1 MSAELLFCA
10 ECNPACRKYQS
21 GLAAYR
27 PLLYNART
35 KNRDITVIVKRSV
48 TRSIAQ
54 ALSAIVLL
62 ALLTTGLALM
72 TLSSSLRDAEA
83 INLAGSLRMQSYRLA
98 WDSTSDPQQIRQHLL
113 EYKETLNKPALRDL
127 DRPWVPQ
134 EVISRYHHLRTA
146 WPALQQQLERGDAR
160 LYQQQVAS
168 YVGEI
173 DRFVMGLQHY
183 SERKMELVAASSLL
197 GLVLIVALALATIR
211 YSRRQV
217 VRPLNALVTA
227 SRYVESGNFD
237 FPPLIVEQNNELRVL
252 AQTFSAMA
260 ARLHSHH
267 QALAS
272 AVAEKTRGLQ
282 EANRTLSLLYESSQ
296 MLTAR
301 PLSAALFESVMAQV
315 RERENLRAL
324 VLESAHGRFSTGE
337 SDKTLSWHSVPL
349 QQDDEQTGALRWQSE
364 QTRPRQALMQ
374 SLGNMLSRAI
384 WIWQTQKQVQQMLL
398 IEERATIARELHD
411 SLAQALSFLRIQFT
425 LLRRA
430 LGDSNSEAQSIIAD
444 VDRTLSDAYRQLR
457 ELLATFR
464 LTIEQADLV
473 AAMQA
478 MIASLQEQV
487 TAKISFSFQPGLET
501 LDAQQQVHLLQ
512 IAREAVLNAIRHADA
527 ATISVRYERNAAGEH
542 LLTVTDDG
550 VGIATTEEP
559 QGHYGLTTM
568 SERAARLAGELTIQ
582 AQARGTQVALR
593 FPPQSAT
600 RLT

>member
-1 MSAELLFCA
+1 MA
-10 ECNPACRKYQS
+10 
-21 GLAAYR
+21 LAACC

-35 KNRDITVIVKRSV
+35 KNRDIAVIVKRSV

-98 WDSTSDPQQIRQHLL
+98 WDSASAPQQLRQHLL
-113 EYKETLNKPALRDL
+113 EYEETLNKPALRDL

-134 EVISRYHHLRTA
+134 EVVNRYRHLRTA
-146 WPALQQQLERGDAR
+146 WPALQQQLQRGEAA
-160 LYQQQVAS
+160 LYQQQVAN

-173 DRFVMGLQHY
+173 DRFVMGLQRY

-197 GLVLIVALALATIR
+197 GVVLIVALALGTIR
-211 YSRRQV
+211 FSRRQV

-227 SRYVESGNFD
+227 SRYVESGNFA
-237 FPPLIVEQNNELRVL
+237 FPPLVVEQNNELRVL

-272 AVAEKTRGLQ
+272 AVEEKTRDLQ

-301 PLSAALFESVMAQV
+301 PLNAALFESVMAQV

-324 VLESAHGRFSTGE
+324 VLESEHVRFSVGE
-337 SDKTLSWHSVPL
+337 SDAALSWHGVTL
-349 QQDDEQTGALRWQSE
+349 QQDDEQAGALRWQSD
-364 QTRPRQALMQ
+364 QPRPRQALMQ
-374 SLGNMLSRAI
+374 SLGNMLSRAV

-411 SLAQALSFLRIQFT
+411 SLAQALSFMRIQFT
-425 LLRRA
+425 LLRRT
-430 LGDSNSEAQSIIAD
+430 LGPSSAEAQSIIAD

-527 ATISVRYERNAAGEH
+527 ATISVRYERNAKGEH

-550 VGIATTEEP
+550 IGIASTEEP

-568 SERAARLAGELTIQ
+568 SERAARLAGELKIQ

-593 FPPQSAT
+593 FPPRPAT
-600 RLT
+600 PLT

>member
-1 MSAELLFCA
+1 M
-10 ECNPACRKYQS
+10 
-21 GLAAYR
+21 
-27 PLLYNART
+27 
-35 KNRDITVIVKRSV
+35 IVKRSV

-98 WDSTSDPQQIRQHLL
+98 WDSASAPQQLRQHLL
-113 EYKETLNKPALRDL
+113 EYEETLNKPALRDL

-134 EVISRYHHLRTA
+134 EVVNRYRHLRTA
-146 WPALQQQLERGDAR
+146 WPALQQQLQRGEAA
-160 LYQQQVAS
+160 LYQQQVAN
-168 YVGEI
+168 YVREI
-173 DRFVMGLQHY
+173 DRFVMGLQRY

-197 GLVLIVALALATIR
+197 GVVLIVALALGTIR
-211 YSRRQV
+211 FSRRQV

-227 SRYVESGNFD
+227 SRYVESGNFA
-237 FPPLIVEQNNELRVL
+237 FPPLVVEQNNELRVL

-272 AVAEKTRGLQ
+272 AVEEKTRDLQ

-301 PLSAALFESVMAQV
+301 PLNAALFESVMAQV

-324 VLESAHGRFSTGE
+324 VLESEHGRFSVGE
-337 SDKTLSWHSVPL
+337 SDAALSWHGVTL
-349 QQDDEQTGALRWQSE
+349 QQDDEQAGALRWQSD
-364 QTRPRQALMQ
+364 QPRPRQALMQ
-374 SLGNMLSRAI
+374 SLGNMLSRAV

-411 SLAQALSFLRIQFT
+411 SLAQALSFMRIQFT
-425 LLRRA
+425 LLRRT
-430 LGDSNSEAQSIIAD
+430 LGPSSAEAQSIIAD

-527 ATISVRYERNAAGEH
+527 ANISVRYERNAEGEH
-542 LLTVTDDG
+542 LLRVTDDG
-550 VGIATTEEP
+550 VGIASTEEP

-568 SERAARLAGELTIQ
+568 SERAARLAGELKIQ

-593 FPPQSAT
+593 FPPRPDT
-600 RLT
+600 PLT

>member
-1 MSAELLFCA
+1 MA
-10 ECNPACRKYQS
+10 
-21 GLAAYR
+21 LAACC

-35 KNRDITVIVKRSV
+35 KNRDIAVIVKRSV

-98 WDSTSDPQQIRQHLL
+98 WDSASAPQQLRQLLL
-113 EYKETLNKPALRDL
+113 EYEETLNKPALRDL

-134 EVISRYHHLRTA
+134 EVVNRYRHLRTA
-146 WPALQQQLERGDAR
+146 WPALQQQLQRGEAA
-160 LYQQQVAS
+160 LYQQQVAN

-173 DRFVMGLQHY
+173 DRFVMGLQRY

-197 GLVLIVALALATIR
+197 GVVLIVALALGTIR
-211 YSRRQV
+211 FSRRQV

-227 SRYVESGNFD
+227 SRYVESGNFA
-237 FPPLIVEQNNELRVL
+237 FPPLVVEQNNELRVL

-272 AVAEKTRGLQ
+272 AVEEKTRDLQ

-301 PLSAALFESVMAQV
+301 PLNAALFESVMTQV

-324 VLESAHGRFSTGE
+324 VLESEHVRFSVGE
-337 SDKTLSWHSVPL
+337 SDAALSWHGVTL
-349 QQDDEQTGALRWQSE
+349 QQDDEQAGALRWQSD
-364 QTRPRQALMQ
+364 QPRPRQALMQ
-374 SLGNMLSRAI
+374 SLGNMLSRAV

-411 SLAQALSFLRIQFT
+411 SLAQALSFMRIQFT
-425 LLRRA
+425 LLRRT
-430 LGDSNSEAQSIIAD
+430 LGPSSAEAQSIIAD

-527 ATISVRYERNAAGEH
+527 ATISVRYERNAKGEH

-550 VGIATTEEP
+550 IGIASTEEP

-568 SERAARLAGELTIQ
+568 SERAARLAGELEIQ

-593 FPPQSAT
+593 FPPRPAT
-600 RLT
+600 PLT

>member
-1 MSAELLFCA
+1 M
-10 ECNPACRKYQS
+10 
-21 GLAAYR
+21 
-27 PLLYNART
+27 
-35 KNRDITVIVKRSV
+35 IVKRSV

>member
-1 MSAELLFCA
+1 
-10 ECNPACRKYQS
+10 
-21 GLAAYR
+21 
-27 PLLYNART
+27 
-35 KNRDITVIVKRSV
+35 V

-272 AVAEKTRGLQ
+272 AVAEKTRDLQ

>member
-1 MSAELLFCA
+1 M
-10 ECNPACRKYQS
+10 
-21 GLAAYR
+21 
-27 PLLYNART
+27 
-35 KNRDITVIVKRSV
+35 IVKRSV

-272 AVAEKTRGLQ
+272 AVAEKTRDLQ

-582 AQARGTQVALR
+582 AQTRGTQVALR

>member
-1 MSAELLFCA
+1 M
-10 ECNPACRKYQS
+10 
-21 GLAAYR
+21 
-27 PLLYNART
+27 
-35 KNRDITVIVKRSV
+35 IVKRSV

-98 WDSTSDPQQIRQHLL
+98 WDSASDPQQIRQHLL

-134 EVISRYHHLRTA
+134 EVIHRYYHLRTA

-173 DRFVMGLQHY
+173 DRFVMGLQRY

-237 FPPLIVEQNNELRVL
+237 FPPLMVEQNNELRVL

-272 AVAEKTRGLQ
+272 AVEEKTRDLQ

-315 RERENLRAL
+315 RERENLRVL

-337 SDKTLSWHSVPL
+337 SDKTLRWHSVPL

-364 QTRPRQALMQ
+364 QARPRQALMQ
-374 SLGNMLSRAI
+374 SLGNMLSRAV

-527 ATISVRYERNAAGEH
+527 ATISVRYERNAEGEH

-568 SERAARLAGELTIQ
+568 SERAARLAGELKIQ

-593 FPPQSAT
+593 FPPQPAT

>member
-1 MSAELLFCA
+1 M
-10 ECNPACRKYQS
+10 
-21 GLAAYR
+21 
-27 PLLYNART
+27 
-35 KNRDITVIVKRSV
+35 IVKRSV

-98 WDSTSDPQQIRQHLL
+98 WDSTSDPQQLRQHLQ
-113 EYKETLNKPALRDL
+113 EYQETLDKTALRDL

-134 EVISRYHHLRTA
+134 EVISRYHHLRNA
-146 WPALQQQLERGDAR
+146 WPTLQQQLQRGEAAV
-160 LYQQQVAS
+160 YQQQVAN

-173 DRFVMGLQHY
+173 DRFVMGLQRY

-197 GLVLIVALALATIR
+197 GVIAIVALALATIR
-211 YSRRQV
+211 FSRRQV

-227 SRYVESGNFD
+227 SRYVESGNFA
-237 FPPLIVEQNNELRVL
+237 FPPLVVEQDNELRVL

-272 AVAEKTRGLQ
+272 AVEEKTQDLQ

-296 MLTAR
+296 MLTAS
-301 PLSAALFESVMAQV
+301 PLSAALIEAAMAQV
-315 RERENLRAL
+315 RERENLRVL
-324 VLESAHGRFSTGE
+324 VLESEQVRFCVGE
-337 SDKTLSWHSVPL
+337 SGQKSGWHSVPL
-349 QQDDEQTGALRWQSE
+349 QQDDEQIGTLRWQCE
-364 QTRPRQALMQ
+364 QGQPRQALMQ
-374 SLGNMLSRAI
+374 SLANMLSRAV

-411 SLAQALSFLRIQFT
+411 SLAQALSFMRIQLT
-425 LLRRA
+425 LLRRTLESPSPA
-430 LGDSNSEAQSIIAD
+430 AQNIIAD
-444 VDRTLSDAYRQLR
+444 FDRTLADAYRQLR

-512 IAREAVLNAIRHADA
+512 IAREAVLNAIRHASA
-527 ATISVRYERNAAGEH
+527 ETISVRYERNDKGEH

-550 VGIATTEEP
+550 VGITSTEEP

-582 AQARGTQVALR
+582 AQTRGTQVALR
-593 FPPQSAT
+593 FPPRPDVISS
-600 RLT
+600 R

>member
-1 MSAELLFCA
+1 M
-10 ECNPACRKYQS
+10 
-21 GLAAYR
+21 
-27 PLLYNART
+27 
-35 KNRDITVIVKRSV
+35 IVKRSV

-98 WDSTSDPQQIRQHLL
+98 WDSASAPQQLRQHLL
-113 EYKETLNKPALRDL
+113 EYDETLNKPALRDL

-134 EVISRYHHLRTA
+134 EVISRYRHLRTA
-146 WPALQQQLERGDAR
+146 WPTLRQQLQRGEAV
-160 LYQQQVAS
+160 LYQQQVAN

-173 DRFVMGLQHY
+173 DRFVMGLQRY

-197 GLVLIVALALATIR
+197 GVVLIVALALGTIR
-211 YSRRQV
+211 FSRRQV

-227 SRYVESGNFD
+227 SRYVESGNFA
-237 FPPLIVEQNNELRVL
+237 FPPLVVEQNNELRVL
-252 AQTFSAMA
+252 AHTFSAMA

-272 AVAEKTRGLQ
+272 AVEEKTRDLQ
-282 EANRTLSLLYESSQ
+282 EANRTLSLLYDSSQ

-301 PLSAALFESVMAQV
+301 SLSAALFESVMARV
-315 RERENLRAL
+315 CERENLRVL
-324 VLESAHGRFSTGE
+324 VLESEHGRFRVGA
-337 SDKTLSWHSVPL
+337 SDEALSWYGVAL

-364 QTRPRQALMQ
+364 QPRPRQALMQ
-374 SLGNMLSRAI
+374 SLGNMLSRAV

-425 LLRRA
+425 LLRRT
-430 LGDSNSEAQSIIAD
+430 LGPSSAEAQSIIAD

-487 TAKISFSFQPGLET
+487 TAKINFSFQPGLET

-527 ATISVRYERNAAGEH
+527 ATIAVRYERNAQGEH

-550 VGIATTEEP
+550 VGIASTEEP

-568 SERAARLAGELTIQ
+568 SERAARLAGELKIQ

-593 FPPQSAT
+593 FPPRPAT
-600 RLT
+600 PLT

>member
-1 MSAELLFCA
+1 
-10 ECNPACRKYQS
+10 
-21 GLAAYR
+21 
-27 PLLYNART
+27 
-35 KNRDITVIVKRSV
+35 VIVKRSV

-272 AVAEKTRGLQ
+272 AVAEKTRDLQ

-411 SLAQALSFLRIQFT
+411 SLAQALSFLRIQLT

-568 SERAARLAGELTIQ
+568 SERAARLAGE
-582 AQARGTQVALR
+582 ADDSGAGARHPGGAAFSAAARNAADIIVLR
-593 FPPQSAT
+593 
-600 RLT
+600 

>member
-1 MSAELLFCA
+1 MT
-10 ECNPACRKYQS
+10 
-21 GLAAYR
+21 LAAFS

-35 KNRDITVIVKRSV
+35 KNRDIAVIVKRSV

-98 WDSTSDPQQIRQHLL
+98 WDSASAPQQLGLHLL
-113 EYKETLNKPALRDL
+113 EYEETLNKPALRDL

-134 EVISRYHHLRTA
+134 EVVNRYRHLRTA
-146 WPALQQQLERGDAR
+146 WPVLQQQLQRGEAA
-160 LYQQQVAS
+160 LYQQQVAN

-173 DRFVMGLQHY
+173 DRFVMGLQRY

-197 GLVLIVALALATIR
+197 GVVLIVALALGTIR
-211 YSRRQV
+211 FSRRQV

-227 SRYVESGNFD
+227 SRYVESGNFA
-237 FPPLIVEQNNELRVL
+237 FPPLVVEQNNELGVL

-272 AVAEKTRGLQ
+272 AVEEKTRDLQ

-301 PLSAALFESVMAQV
+301 PLNAALFESVMAQV

-324 VLESAHGRFSTGE
+324 VLESEHGRFSVGE
-337 SDKTLSWHSVPL
+337 SDAALSWHGVTL
-349 QQDDEQTGALRWQSE
+349 QQDDEQAGALRWQSD
-364 QTRPRQALMQ
+364 QPRPRQALMQ
-374 SLGNMLSRAI
+374 SLGNMLSRAV

-411 SLAQALSFLRIQFT
+411 SLAQALSFMRIQFT
-425 LLRRA
+425 LLRRT
-430 LGDSNSEAQSIIAD
+430 LGPASAEAQSIIAD

-501 LDAQQQVHLLQ
+501 LEAQQQVHLLQ

-527 ATISVRYERNAAGEH
+527 ATISVRYERNAEGEH

-550 VGIATTEEP
+550 VGIASTEEP

-568 SERAARLAGELTIQ
+568 SERAARLAGELKIQ

-593 FPPQSAT
+593 FPPRPAAP
-600 RLT
+600 LT

>member
-1 MSAELLFCA
+1 M
-10 ECNPACRKYQS
+10 
-21 GLAAYR
+21 
-27 PLLYNART
+27 
-35 KNRDITVIVKRSV
+35 IVKRSV

-272 AVAEKTRGLQ
+272 AVAEKTRDLQ

>member
-1 MSAELLFCA
+1 M
-10 ECNPACRKYQS
+10 
-21 GLAAYR
+21 
-27 PLLYNART
+27 
-35 KNRDITVIVKRSV
+35 IVKRSV

-98 WDSTSDPQQIRQHLL
+98 WDSTSDPQQLRQHLL
-113 EYKETLNKPALRDL
+113 EYDETLNKPALRDL

-134 EVISRYHHLRTA
+134 EVVSRYQHLRTA
-146 WPALQQQLERGDAR
+146 WPALQQQLQRGDAG
-160 LYQQQVAS
+160 LYQQQVAN

-173 DRFVMGLQHY
+173 DRFVMGLQRY

-197 GLVLIVALALATIR
+197 GVVFIVALALATIR
-211 YSRRQV
+211 FSRRQV

-227 SRYVESGNFD
+227 SRYVESGNFA
-237 FPPLIVEQNNELRVL
+237 FPPLVVEQNNELRVL

-272 AVAEKTRGLQ
+272 AVEEKTRDLQ

-324 VLESAHGRFSTGE
+324 VLESEHGRFSVGK
-337 SDKTLSWHSVPL
+337 SDEALSWHGVPL

-364 QTRPRQALMQ
+364 QAQPRQALMQ
-374 SLGNMLSRAI
+374 SLGNMLSRAV

-425 LLRRA
+425 LLRRT
-430 LGDSNSEAQSIIAD
+430 LDTSNAAAQNIIAD

-512 IAREAVLNAIRHADA
+512 IAREAVLNAIRHAGA
-527 ATISVRYERNAAGEH
+527 ETISVRYERNAEGEH

-550 VGIATTEEP
+550 VGIASTEEP

-568 SERAARLAGELTIQ
+568 SERAARLAGELKIQ

-593 FPPQSAT
+593 FPPRPAT
-600 RLT
+600 PLT

>member
-1 MSAELLFCA
+1 MSGICA
-10 ECNPACRKYQS
+10 A
-21 GLAAYR
+21 LAACC

-35 KNRDITVIVKRSV
+35 KNRDIAVIVKRSV

-98 WDSTSDPQQIRQHLL
+98 WDSASAPQQLGQHLL
-113 EYKETLNKPALRDL
+113 EYDETLNKPALRDL

-134 EVISRYHHLRTA
+134 EVISRYRHLRTA
-146 WPALQQQLERGDAR
+146 WPTLRQQLQRGEAV
-160 LYQQQVAS
+160 LYQQQVAN

-173 DRFVMGLQHY
+173 DRFVMGLQRY

-197 GLVLIVALALATIR
+197 GVVLIVALALGTIR
-211 YSRRQV
+211 FSRRQV

-227 SRYVESGNFD
+227 SRYVESGNFA
-237 FPPLIVEQNNELRVL
+237 FPPLVVEQNNELRVL
-252 AQTFSAMA
+252 AHTFSAMA

-272 AVAEKTRGLQ
+272 AVEEKTRDLQ

-301 PLSAALFESVMAQV
+301 SLSAALFESVMARV
-315 RERENLRAL
+315 CERENLRVL
-324 VLESAHGRFSTGE
+324 VLESEHGRFSVGA
-337 SDKTLSWHSVPL
+337 SDEALSWYGVAL

-364 QTRPRQALMQ
+364 QPRPRQALMQ
-374 SLGNMLSRAI
+374 SLGNMLSRAV

-425 LLRRA
+425 LLRRT
-430 LGDSNSEAQSIIAD
+430 LGPSSAEAQSIIAD

-487 TAKISFSFQPGLET
+487 TAKINFSFQPGLET

-527 ATISVRYERNAAGEH
+527 ATIAVRYERNAQGEH

-550 VGIATTEEP
+550 VGIASTEEP

-593 FPPQSAT
+593 FPPQTDAQTS
-600 RLT
+600 R

>member
-1 MSAELLFCA
+1 M
-10 ECNPACRKYQS
+10 RV
-21 GLAAYR
+21 AAR
-27 PLLYNART
+27 PSLLYNART
-35 KNRDITVIVKRSV
+35 KNRDIAVIVKRSV

-98 WDSTSDPQQIRQHLL
+98 WDSTSNPQLLQQHLL
-113 EYKETLNKPALRDL
+113 EYAQTLDKPALRDL

-134 EVISRYHHLRTA
+134 EVVSRYQHLRHA
-146 WPALQQQLERGDAR
+146 WPALQQQLQRGDAD
-160 LYQQQVAS
+160 LYQQQVAN

-173 DRFVMGLQHY
+173 DRFVMGLQRY

-197 GLVLIVALALATIR
+197 GVIAIVALALATIR
-211 YSRRQV
+211 FSRRQV

-227 SRYVESGNFD
+227 SRYVESGNFA
-237 FPPLIVEQNNELRVL
+237 FPPLVVEQNNELRVL

-260 ARLHSHH
+260 ARLESHH

-272 AVAEKTRGLQ
+272 AVEEKTRDLQ

-296 MLTAR
+296 LLTAS
-301 PLSAALFESVMAQV
+301 PLSATLFERVMAQV
-315 RERENLRAL
+315 RERENLHVL
-324 VLESAHGRFSTGE
+324 VLESAHGRFCVGN
-337 SDKTLSWHSVPL
+337 SDRALRWHSVPL
-349 QQDDEQTGALRWQSE
+349 PQDDEQAGALRWQSE
-364 QTRPRQALMQ
+364 RDAPREALMQ

-411 SLAQALSFLRIQFT
+411 SLAQALSFMRIQLT

-430 LGDSNSEAQSIIAD
+430 LDNPNAAAQNIIAD
-444 VDRTLSDAYRQLR
+444 FDRTLSDAYRQLR

-487 TAKISFSFQPGLET
+487 TAKISFSCQPGLET

-512 IAREAVLNAIRHADA
+512 IAREALLNAIRHAEA
-527 ATISVRYERNAAGEH
+527 RSIAVRYERNAEGEH

-550 VGIATTEEP
+550 VGIASTDEP
-559 QGHYGLTTM
+559 PGHYGLTIM

-593 FPPQSAT
+593 FPPQTDAQTS
-600 RLT
+600 R

>member
-1 MSAELLFCA
+1 M
-10 ECNPACRKYQS
+10 
-21 GLAAYR
+21 
-27 PLLYNART
+27 
-35 KNRDITVIVKRSV
+35 IVKRSV

-272 AVAEKTRGLQ
+272 AVAEKTRDLQ

-324 VLESAHGRFSTGE
+324 VMESAHGRFSTGE

>member
-1 MSAELLFCA
+1 M
-10 ECNPACRKYQS
+10 P
-21 GLAAYR
+21 LAACC

-35 KNRDITVIVKRSV
+35 ENRDIAVIVKRSV

-98 WDSTSDPQQIRQHLL
+98 WDSASAPQQLQLHLL
-113 EYKETLNKPALRDL
+113 EYEETLNKPALRDL
-127 DRPWVPQ
+127 DRPWVPR
-134 EVISRYHHLRTA
+134 EVVSRYHHLRSA
-146 WPALQQQLERGDAR
+146 WPALQQQLQRGEAA
-160 LYQQQVAS
+160 LYQQQVAN

-173 DRFVMGLQHY
+173 DRFVMGLQRY

-197 GLVLIVALALATIR
+197 GVVLIVALALGTIR
-211 YSRRQV
+211 FSRRQV

-227 SRYVESGNFD
+227 SRYVESGNFA
-237 FPPLIVEQNNELRVL
+237 FPPLVVEQNNELRVL

-272 AVAEKTRGLQ
+272 AVEEKTRDLQ

-301 PLSAALFESVMAQV
+301 PLNAALFESVMAQV

-324 VLESAHGRFSTGE
+324 VLESEHGRFSVGE
-337 SDKTLSWHSVPL
+337 SDEALGWHGVTL

-364 QTRPRQALMQ
+364 LAQPRQALMQ
-374 SLGNMLSRAI
+374 SLGNMLSRAV

-411 SLAQALSFLRIQFT
+411 SLAQALSFMRIQFT
-425 LLRRA
+425 LLRRT
-430 LGDSNSEAQSIIAD
+430 LGPSSAEAQSIIAD

-527 ATISVRYERNAAGEH
+527 ATISVRYERNAEGEH
-542 LLTVTDDG
+542 LLMVTDDG
-550 VGIATTEEP
+550 VGIASTEEP

-568 SERAARLAGELTIQ
+568 SERAARLAGELKIQ

-593 FPPQSAT
+593 FPPRPAT
-600 RLT
+600 PLT

>member
-1 MSAELLFCA
+1 MSRRGVALA
-10 ECNPACRKYQS
+10 
-21 GLAAYR
+21 GL
-27 PLLYNART
+27 LLYNART
-35 KNRDITVIVKRSV
+35 KNRGIAVIVKRSV

-98 WDSTSDPQQIRQHLL
+98 WDSTSAPQQLSRHLQ
-113 EYKETLNKPALRDL
+113 EYEETLNKPALRDL
-127 DRPWVPQ
+127 DRPWVPR
-134 EVISRYHHLRTA
+134 EVVNRYQHLRHA
-146 WPALQQQLERGDAR
+146 WPSLQIQLQRGDAAV
-160 LYQQQVAS
+160 YQQQVAN

-173 DRFVMGLQHY
+173 DRFVLGLQRY

-197 GLVLIVALALATIR
+197 GVIAIVALALATIR
-211 YSRRQV
+211 FSRRHV

-227 SRYVESGNFD
+227 SRYVESGNFA
-237 FPPLIVEQNNELRVL
+237 FPPLVVEQDNELRVL

-272 AVAEKTRGLQ
+272 AVEEKTRDLQ
-282 EANRTLSLLYESSQ
+282 EVNRTLSLLYESSQ

-301 PLSAALFESVMAQV
+301 PLSAALFEEVLAQV
-315 RERENLRAL
+315 RQRETLRVLA
-324 VLESAHGRFSTGE
+324 LESDHGTFRVGE
-337 SDKTLSWHSVPL
+337 SDPALRWHSVPL
-349 QQDDEQTGALRWQSE
+349 QGDEEQSGTLRWQSE
-364 QTRPRQALMQ
+364 QASPRQALMQ
-374 SLGNMLSRAI
+374 SLANMLSRAV

-411 SLAQALSFLRIQFT
+411 SLAQALSFMRIQLT
-425 LLRRA
+425 LLRRTLDA
-430 LGDSNSEAQSIIAD
+430 ASAPAQTIIAD
-444 VDRTLSDAYRQLR
+444 FDRTLDDAYRQLR

-464 LTIEQADLV
+464 LTIEQANLE

-487 TAKISFSFQPGLET
+487 AAKIDFCFQPGLET

-512 IAREAVLNAIRHADA
+512 IAREALLNAIRHASA
-527 ATISVRYERNAAGEH
+527 EHIRVRYERSAEGEH

-550 VGIATTEEP
+550 VGIASTEEP
-559 QGHYGLTTM
+559 QGHYGLTSM
-568 SERAARLAGELTIQ
+568 AERAARLGGELTIQ

-593 FPPQSAT
+593 FPPRPDAP
-600 RLT
+600 LT

>member
-1 MSAELLFCA
+1 M
-10 ECNPACRKYQS
+10 
-21 GLAAYR
+21 
-27 PLLYNART
+27 
-35 KNRDITVIVKRSV
+35 IVKRSV

-272 AVAEKTRGLQ
+272 AVAEKTRDLQ

-315 RERENLRAL
+315 RERENLRVL

-430 LGDSNSEAQSIIAD
+430 LGGSNSEAQSIIAD

>member
-1 MSAELLFCA
+1 M
-10 ECNPACRKYQS
+10 
-21 GLAAYR
+21 GLAACC

-35 KNRDITVIVKRSV
+35 ENRDIAVIVKRSV

-98 WDSTSDPQQIRQHLL
+98 WDSASAPQQLRQHLL
-113 EYKETLNKPALRDL
+113 EYEETLNKPALRDL

-134 EVISRYHHLRTA
+134 EVVNRYRHLRTA
-146 WPALQQQLERGDAR
+146 WPALQQQLQRGEAA
-160 LYQQQVAS
+160 LYQQQVAN

-173 DRFVMGLQHY
+173 DRFVMGLQRY

-197 GLVLIVALALATIR
+197 GVVLIVALALGTIR
-211 YSRRQV
+211 FSRRQV

-227 SRYVESGNFD
+227 SRYVESGNFA
-237 FPPLIVEQNNELRVL
+237 FPPLVVEQNNELRVL

-272 AVAEKTRGLQ
+272 AVEEKTRDLQ

-301 PLSAALFESVMAQV
+301 PLNAALFESVMTQV

-324 VLESAHGRFSTGE
+324 VLESEHVRFSVGE
-337 SDKTLSWHSVPL
+337 SDAALSWHGVTL
-349 QQDDEQTGALRWQSE
+349 QQDDEQAGALRWQSD
-364 QTRPRQALMQ
+364 QPRPRQALMQ
-374 SLGNMLSRAI
+374 SLGNMLSRAV

-411 SLAQALSFLRIQFT
+411 SLAQALSFMRIQFT
-425 LLRRA
+425 LLRRT
-430 LGDSNSEAQSIIAD
+430 LGPSSAEAQSIIAD

-527 ATISVRYERNAAGEH
+527 ATISVRYERNAEGEH

-550 VGIATTEEP
+550 VGIASTEEP

-568 SERAARLAGELTIQ
+568 SERAARLAGELKIQ

-593 FPPQSAT
+593 FPPRPAT
-600 RLT
+600 PLT

>member
-1 MSAELLFCA
+1 M
-10 ECNPACRKYQS
+10 
-21 GLAAYR
+21 
-27 PLLYNART
+27 
-35 KNRDITVIVKRSV
+35 IVKRSV

-272 AVAEKTRGLQ
+272 AVAEKTRDLQ

-582 AQARGTQVALR
+582 AQACGTQVALR
-593 FPPQSAT
+593 FPPQPAT

>member
-1 MSAELLFCA
+1 
-10 ECNPACRKYQS
+10 
-21 GLAAYR
+21 
-27 PLLYNART
+27 
-35 KNRDITVIVKRSV
+35 VIVKRSV

-98 WDSTSDPQQIRQHLL
+98 WDSASAPQQLRQHLL
-113 EYKETLNKPALRDL
+113 EYDETLNKPALRDL

-134 EVISRYHHLRTA
+134 EVISRYRHLRTA
-146 WPALQQQLERGDAR
+146 WPTLRQQLQRGEAV
-160 LYQQQVAS
+160 LYQQQVAN

-173 DRFVMGLQHY
+173 DRFVMGLQRY

-197 GLVLIVALALATIR
+197 GVVLIVALALGTIR
-211 YSRRQV
+211 FSRRQV

-227 SRYVESGNFD
+227 SRYVESGNFA
-237 FPPLIVEQNNELRVL
+237 FPPLVVEQNNELRVL
-252 AQTFSAMA
+252 AHTFSAMA

-272 AVAEKTRGLQ
+272 AVEEKTRDLQ
-282 EANRTLSLLYESSQ
+282 EANRTLSLLYDSSQ

-301 PLSAALFESVMAQV
+301 SLSAALFESVMARV
-315 RERENLRAL
+315 CERENLRVL
-324 VLESAHGRFSTGE
+324 VLESEHGRFRVGA
-337 SDKTLSWHSVPL
+337 SDEALSWYGVAL

-364 QTRPRQALMQ
+364 QPRPRQALMQ
-374 SLGNMLSRAI
+374 SLGNMLSRAV

-425 LLRRA
+425 LLRRT
-430 LGDSNSEAQSIIAD
+430 LGPSSAEAQSIIAD

-487 TAKISFSFQPGLET
+487 TAKINFSFQPGLET

-527 ATISVRYERNAAGEH
+527 ATIAVRYERNAQGEH

-550 VGIATTEEP
+550 VGIASTEEP

-568 SERAARLAGELTIQ
+568 SERAARLAGELKIQ

-593 FPPQSAT
+593 FPPRPAT
-600 RLT
+600 PLT

>member
-1 MSAELLFCA
+1 M
-10 ECNPACRKYQS
+10 
-21 GLAAYR
+21 
-27 PLLYNART
+27 
-35 KNRDITVIVKRSV
+35 IVKRSV

-98 WDSTSDPQQIRQHLL
+98 WDSASAPQQLRQHLL
-113 EYKETLNKPALRDL
+113 EYEETLNKPALRDL

-134 EVISRYHHLRTA
+134 EVVNRYRHLRTA
-146 WPALQQQLERGDAR
+146 WPALQQQLQRGEAV
-160 LYQQQVAS
+160 LYQQQVAN

-173 DRFVMGLQHY
+173 DRFVMGLQRY

-197 GLVLIVALALATIR
+197 GVVLIVALALGTIR
-211 YSRRQV
+211 FSRRQV

-227 SRYVESGNFD
+227 SRYVESGNFA
-237 FPPLIVEQNNELRVL
+237 FPPLVVEQNNELRVL

-272 AVAEKTRGLQ
+272 AVEEKTRDLQ

-296 MLTAR
+296 MLTVR
-301 PLSAALFESVMAQV
+301 PLNAALFESVMAQV

-324 VLESAHGRFSTGE
+324 VLESEHGRFSVGE
-337 SDKTLSWHSVPL
+337 SDAALSWHGVTL
-349 QQDDEQTGALRWQSE
+349 QQDDEQAGALRWQSD
-364 QTRPRQALMQ
+364 QPRPRQALMQ
-374 SLGNMLSRAI
+374 SLGNMLSRAV

-411 SLAQALSFLRIQFT
+411 SLAQALSFMRIQFT
-425 LLRRA
+425 LLRRT
-430 LGDSNSEAQSIIAD
+430 LGPSSAEAQSIIAD

-527 ATISVRYERNAAGEH
+527 ATISVRYERNAEGEH

-550 VGIATTEEP
+550 VGIASTEEP

-568 SERAARLAGELTIQ
+568 SERAARLAGELKIQ

-593 FPPQSAT
+593 FPPRPAT
-600 RLT
+600 PLT

>member
-1 MSAELLFCA
+1 MA
-10 ECNPACRKYQS
+10 
-21 GLAAYR
+21 LAACC

-35 KNRDITVIVKRSV
+35 KNRDIAVIVKRSV

-98 WDSTSDPQQIRQHLL
+98 WDSASAPQQLRQHLL
-113 EYKETLNKPALRDL
+113 EYEETLNKPALRDL

-134 EVISRYHHLRTA
+134 EVVNRYRHLRTA
-146 WPALQQQLERGDAR
+146 WPALQQQLQRGEAA
-160 LYQQQVAS
+160 LYQQQVAN

-173 DRFVMGLQHY
+173 DRFVMGLQRY

-197 GLVLIVALALATIR
+197 GVVLIVALALGTIR
-211 YSRRQV
+211 FSRRQV

-227 SRYVESGNFD
+227 SRYVESGNFA
-237 FPPLIVEQNNELRVL
+237 FPPLVVEQNNELRVL

-267 QALAS
+267 RALAS
-272 AVAEKTRGLQ
+272 AVEEKTRDLQ

-301 PLSAALFESVMAQV
+301 PLNAALFESVMAQV

-324 VLESAHGRFSTGE
+324 VLESEHVRFSVGE
-337 SDKTLSWHSVPL
+337 SDAALSWHGVTL
-349 QQDDEQTGALRWQSE
+349 QQDDEQAGALRWQSD
-364 QTRPRQALMQ
+364 QPRPRQALMQ
-374 SLGNMLSRAI
+374 SLGNMLSRAV

-411 SLAQALSFLRIQFT
+411 SLAQALSFMRIQFT
-425 LLRRA
+425 LLRRT
-430 LGDSNSEAQSIIAD
+430 LGPSSAEAQSIIAD

-527 ATISVRYERNAAGEH
+527 ATISVRYERNAKGEH

-550 VGIATTEEP
+550 IGIASTEEP

-568 SERAARLAGELTIQ
+568 SERAARLAGELKIQ

-593 FPPQSAT
+593 FPPRPAT
-600 RLT
+600 PLT

>member
-1 MSAELLFCA
+1 M
-10 ECNPACRKYQS
+10 
-21 GLAAYR
+21 GLAACC

-35 KNRDITVIVKRSV
+35 ENRDIAVIVKRSV

-98 WDSTSDPQQIRQHLL
+98 WDSASAPQQLRQHLL
-113 EYKETLNKPALRDL
+113 EYEETLNKPALRDL

-134 EVISRYHHLRTA
+134 EVVNRYRHLRTA
-146 WPALQQQLERGDAR
+146 WPALQQQLQRGEAA
-160 LYQQQVAS
+160 LYQQQVAN

-173 DRFVMGLQHY
+173 DRFVMGLQRY

-197 GLVLIVALALATIR
+197 GVVLIVALALGTIR
-211 YSRRQV
+211 FSRRQV

-227 SRYVESGNFD
+227 SRYVESGNFA
-237 FPPLIVEQNNELRVL
+237 FPPLVVEQNNELRVL

-272 AVAEKTRGLQ
+272 AVEEKTRDLQ

-296 MLTAR
+296 MLTVR
-301 PLSAALFESVMAQV
+301 PLNAALFESVMAQV

-324 VLESAHGRFSTGE
+324 VLESEHGRFSVGE
-337 SDKTLSWHSVPL
+337 SDAALSWHGVTL
-349 QQDDEQTGALRWQSE
+349 QQDDEQAGALRWQSD
-364 QTRPRQALMQ
+364 QPRPRQALMQ
-374 SLGNMLSRAI
+374 SLGNMLSRAV

-411 SLAQALSFLRIQFT
+411 SLAQALSFMRIQFT
-425 LLRRA
+425 LLRRT
-430 LGDSNSEAQSIIAD
+430 LGPSSAEAQSIIAD

-527 ATISVRYERNAAGEH
+527 ATISVRYERNAEGEH

-550 VGIATTEEP
+550 VGIASTEEP

-568 SERAARLAGELTIQ
+568 SERAARLAGELKIQ

-593 FPPQSAT
+593 FPPRPAT
-600 RLT
+600 PLT

>member
-1 MSAELLFCA
+1 
-10 ECNPACRKYQS
+10 
-21 GLAAYR
+21 
-27 PLLYNART
+27 
-35 KNRDITVIVKRSV
+35 VIVKRSV

-98 WDSTSDPQQIRQHLL
+98 WDSASAPQQLRQHLL
-113 EYKETLNKPALRDL
+113 EYEETLNKPALRDL

-134 EVISRYHHLRTA
+134 EVVNRYRHLRTA
-146 WPALQQQLERGDAR
+146 WPALQQQLQRGEAA
-160 LYQQQVAS
+160 LYQQQVAN

-173 DRFVMGLQHY
+173 DRFVMGLQRY

-197 GLVLIVALALATIR
+197 GVVLIVALALGTIR
-211 YSRRQV
+211 FSRRQV

-227 SRYVESGNFD
+227 SRYVESGNFA
-237 FPPLIVEQNNELRVL
+237 FPPLVVEQNNELRVL

-272 AVAEKTRGLQ
+272 AVEEKTRDLQ

-301 PLSAALFESVMAQV
+301 PLNAALFESVMAQV
-315 RERENLRAL
+315 RERENLRVL
-324 VLESAHGRFSTGE
+324 VLESEHGRFSVGE
-337 SDKTLSWHSVPL
+337 SDAALSWHGVTL
-349 QQDDEQTGALRWQSE
+349 QQDDEQAGALRWQSD
-364 QTRPRQALMQ
+364 QPRPRQALMQ
-374 SLGNMLSRAI
+374 SLGNMLSRAV

-411 SLAQALSFLRIQFT
+411 SLAQALSFMRIQFT
-425 LLRRA
+425 LLRRT
-430 LGDSNSEAQSIIAD
+430 LGPSSAEAQSIIAD

-527 ATISVRYERNAAGEH
+527 ATISVRYERNAEGEH

-550 VGIATTEEP
+550 VGIASTEEP

-568 SERAARLAGELTIQ
+568 SERAARLAGELKIQ

-593 FPPQSAT
+593 FPPRPAT
-600 RLT
+600 PLT

>member
-1 MSAELLFCA
+1 MA
-10 ECNPACRKYQS
+10 
-21 GLAAYR
+21 LAACC
-27 PLLYNART
+27 PLLYNARI
-35 KNRDITVIVKRSV
+35 KNRDIAVIVKRSV

-98 WDSTSDPQQIRQHLL
+98 WDSASAPQQLRQHLL
-113 EYKETLNKPALRDL
+113 EYEETLNKPALRDL

-134 EVISRYHHLRTA
+134 EVVNRYRHLRTA
-146 WPALQQQLERGDAR
+146 WPALQQQLQRGEAA
-160 LYQQQVAS
+160 LYQQQVAN

-173 DRFVMGLQHY
+173 DRFVMGLQRY

-197 GLVLIVALALATIR
+197 GVVLIVALALGTIR
-211 YSRRQV
+211 FSRRQV

-227 SRYVESGNFD
+227 SRYVESGNFA
-237 FPPLIVEQNNELRVL
+237 FPPLVVEQNNELRVL

-272 AVAEKTRGLQ
+272 AVEEKTRDLQ

-301 PLSAALFESVMAQV
+301 PLNAALFESVMAQV

-324 VLESAHGRFSTGE
+324 VLESEHVRFSVGE
-337 SDKTLSWHSVPL
+337 SDAALSWHGVTL
-349 QQDDEQTGALRWQSE
+349 QQDDEQAGALRWQSD
-364 QTRPRQALMQ
+364 QPRPRQALMQ
-374 SLGNMLSRAI
+374 SLGNMLSRAV

-411 SLAQALSFLRIQFT
+411 SLAQALSFMRIQFT
-425 LLRRA
+425 LLRRT
-430 LGDSNSEAQSIIAD
+430 LGPSSAEAQSIIAD

-527 ATISVRYERNAAGEH
+527 ATISVRYERNAKGEH

-550 VGIATTEEP
+550 IGIASTEEP

-568 SERAARLAGELTIQ
+568 SERAARLAGELKIQ

-593 FPPQSAT
+593 FPPRPAT
-600 RLT
+600 PLT

>member
-1 MSAELLFCA
+1 M
-10 ECNPACRKYQS
+10 
-21 GLAAYR
+21 GLAACC
-27 PLLYNART
+27 PLIYNART
-35 KNRDITVIVKRSV
+35 ENRDIAVIVKRSV

-98 WDSTSDPQQIRQHLL
+98 WDSASAPQQLRQHLL
-113 EYKETLNKPALRDL
+113 EYEETLNKPALRDL

-134 EVISRYHHLRTA
+134 EVVNRYRHLRTA
-146 WPALQQQLERGDAR
+146 WPALQQQLQRGEAA
-160 LYQQQVAS
+160 LYQQQVAN

-173 DRFVMGLQHY
+173 DRFVMGLQRY

-197 GLVLIVALALATIR
+197 GVVLIVALALGTIR
-211 YSRRQV
+211 FSRRQV

-227 SRYVESGNFD
+227 SRYVESGNFA
-237 FPPLIVEQNNELRVL
+237 FPPLVVEQNNELRVL

-272 AVAEKTRGLQ
+272 AVEEKTRDLQ

-301 PLSAALFESVMAQV
+301 PLNAALFESVMAQV

-324 VLESAHGRFSTGE
+324 VLESEHGRFSVGE
-337 SDKTLSWHSVPL
+337 SDAALSWHDVTL
-349 QQDDEQTGALRWQSE
+349 QQDDEQAGALRWQSD
-364 QTRPRQALMQ
+364 QPRPRQALMQ
-374 SLGNMLSRAI
+374 SLGNMLSRAV

-411 SLAQALSFLRIQFT
+411 SLAQALSFMRIQFT
-425 LLRRA
+425 LLRRT
-430 LGDSNSEAQSIIAD
+430 LGPSSAEAQSIIAD

-527 ATISVRYERNAAGEH
+527 ATISVRYERNAEGEH

-550 VGIATTEEP
+550 VGIASTEEP

-568 SERAARLAGELTIQ
+568 SERAARLAGELKIQ

-593 FPPQSAT
+593 FPPRPAT
-600 RLT
+600 PLT

>member
-1 MSAELLFCA
+1 M
-10 ECNPACRKYQS
+10 
-21 GLAAYR
+21 
-27 PLLYNART
+27 
-35 KNRDITVIVKRSV
+35 IVKRSV

-272 AVAEKTRGLQ
+272 AVAEKTRDLQ

-411 SLAQALSFLRIQFT
+411 SLAQALSFLRIQLT

-542 LLTVTDDG
+542 LLTVADDG

>member
-1 MSAELLFCA
+1 M
-10 ECNPACRKYQS
+10 RV
-21 GLAAYR
+21 AAR
-27 PLLYNART
+27 PSLLYNART
-35 KNRDITVIVKRSV
+35 KNRDIAVIVKRSV

-98 WDSTSDPQQIRQHLL
+98 WDSTSNPQRLQQHLL
-113 EYKETLNKPALRDL
+113 EYAQTLDKPALRDL

-134 EVISRYHHLRTA
+134 EVVSRYQHLRHA
-146 WPALQQQLERGDAR
+146 WPALQQQLQRGDAD
-160 LYQQQVAS
+160 LYQQQVAN

-173 DRFVMGLQHY
+173 DRFVMGLQRY

-197 GLVLIVALALATIR
+197 GVIAIVALALATIR
-211 YSRRQV
+211 FSRRQV

-227 SRYVESGNFD
+227 SRYVESGNFA
-237 FPPLIVEQNNELRVL
+237 FPPLVVEQNNELRVL

-260 ARLHSHH
+260 ARLESHH

-272 AVAEKTRGLQ
+272 AVEEKTRDLQ

-296 MLTAR
+296 LLTAS
-301 PLSAALFESVMAQV
+301 PLSATLFERVMAQV
-315 RERENLRAL
+315 RERENLHVL
-324 VLESAHGRFSTGE
+324 VLESAHGRFCVGN
-337 SDKTLSWHSVPL
+337 SDRALRWHSVPL
-349 QQDDEQTGALRWQSE
+349 PQDDEEAGALRWQSE
-364 QTRPRQALMQ
+364 RDAPREALMQ

-411 SLAQALSFLRIQFT
+411 SLAQALSFMRIQLT
-425 LLRRA
+425 LLHRA
-430 LGDSNSEAQSIIAD
+430 LDNPNAAAQNIIAD
-444 VDRTLSDAYRQLR
+444 FDRTLSDAYRQLR

-487 TAKISFSFQPGLET
+487 TAKISFSCQPGLET

-512 IAREAVLNAIRHADA
+512 IAREALLNAIRHAEA
-527 ATISVRYERNAAGEH
+527 RSIAVRYERNAEGEH

-550 VGIATTEEP
+550 IGIASTDEP
-559 QGHYGLTTM
+559 PGHYGLTIM

-593 FPPQSAT
+593 FPPQTDAQTS
-600 RLT
+600 R

>member
-1 MSAELLFCA
+1 MA
-10 ECNPACRKYQS
+10 
-21 GLAAYR
+21 LAACC

-35 KNRDITVIVKRSV
+35 KNRDIAVIVKRSV

-98 WDSTSDPQQIRQHLL
+98 WDSASAPQQLRQHLL
-113 EYKETLNKPALRDL
+113 EYEDTLNKPALRDL

-134 EVISRYHHLRTA
+134 EVVNRYRHLRTA
-146 WPALQQQLERGDAR
+146 WPALQQQLQRGEAA
-160 LYQQQVAS
+160 LYQQQVAN

-173 DRFVMGLQHY
+173 DRFVMGLQRY

-197 GLVLIVALALATIR
+197 GVVLIVALALGTIR
-211 YSRRQV
+211 FSRRQV

-227 SRYVESGNFD
+227 SRYVESGNFA
-237 FPPLIVEQNNELRVL
+237 FPPLVVEQNNELRVL

-272 AVAEKTRGLQ
+272 AVEEKTRDLQ

-301 PLSAALFESVMAQV
+301 PLNAALFESVMTQV

-324 VLESAHGRFSTGE
+324 VLESEHVRFSVGE
-337 SDKTLSWHSVPL
+337 SDAALSWHGVTL
-349 QQDDEQTGALRWQSE
+349 QQDDEQAGALRWQSD
-364 QTRPRQALMQ
+364 QPRPRQALMQ
-374 SLGNMLSRAI
+374 SLGNMLSRAV

-411 SLAQALSFLRIQFT
+411 SLAQALSFMRIQFT
-425 LLRRA
+425 LLRRT
-430 LGDSNSEAQSIIAD
+430 LGPSSAEAQSIIAD

-527 ATISVRYERNAAGEH
+527 ATISVRYERNAKGEH

-550 VGIATTEEP
+550 IGIASTEEP

-568 SERAARLAGELTIQ
+568 SERAARLAGELEIQ

-593 FPPQSAT
+593 FPPRPAT
-600 RLT
+600 PLT